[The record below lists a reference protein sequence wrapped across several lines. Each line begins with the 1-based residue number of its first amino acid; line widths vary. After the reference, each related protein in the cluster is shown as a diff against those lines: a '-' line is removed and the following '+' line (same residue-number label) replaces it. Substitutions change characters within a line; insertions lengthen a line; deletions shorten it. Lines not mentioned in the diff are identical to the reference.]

1 MAEAE
6 LTVTVGLPCSGKSKY
21 AQMLH
26 KETGT
31 YVVSISNIRR
41 NLRKKNSDVT
51 EREIFDTVYSEV
63 RDCLVYGYDCILDG
77 TYIKAKQREHLF
89 HAIDEL
95 MPGTPFK
102 KTCVIVATPIQ
113 QIFYTNIIK
122 GNRLPDELITQMYH
136 DWQTP
141 GYWEGW
147 DEIWMYYDKPEWMG
161 MNGEYGSFPEE
172 YIGYDLNDK
181 DHFDSLGGHCNSVH
195 NHLLK
200 LLHTRDPKGKDEVRE
215 KSLLAASLI
224 HDCGKP
230 IVETREEG
238 KSLYYNHANVG
249 AYESM
254 FYKVDSGVDSIYV
267 SALVDYH
274 MDPYDWEK
282 ADSARAYAV
291 KKFGGEF
298 VEDLSMLHQADEM
311 AKERS

>member
-1 MAEAE
+1 
-6 LTVTVGLPCSGKSKY
+6 
-21 AQMLH
+21 MLK
-26 KETGT
+26 KETGS
-31 YVVSISNIRR
+31 YVVSISNNRR
-41 NLRKKNSDVT
+41 NLRKKNPDVT

-63 RDCLVYGYDCILDG
+63 RDCLAYGYDCILDG
-77 TYIKAKQREHLF
+77 TFTKAKQREHLF

-95 MPGTPFK
+95 MPGVPYK

-113 QIFYTNIIK
+113 EVFYNNIIK
-122 GNRLPDELITQMYH
+122 GNRLPDGLITQMYRE
-136 DWQTP
+136 WQTP

-181 DHFDSLGGHCNSVH
+181 DNFDSLGGHCNSVH

-249 AYESM
+249 AYENM
-254 FYKVDSGVDSIYV
+254 FYKVDSGVDSVYV

-298 VEDLSMLHQADEM
+298 VEDLGMLHQADEM